1 MTKKEAINEM
11 DRLIEAFP
19 DNMTE
24 AIEIGKKA
32 VESFK
37 PRPVKNVLISGLGG
51 SGIGGKFASQLVWDQ
66 CTVPIHIVNDYRIP
80 AWVGEDTL
88 FVACSYSGNTEETL
102 STLAE
107 AMTKGAS
114 ISCVTSGGKLELLAR
129 ENDFNMI
136 KIPGGQ
142 PPRTSFGYNALQQ
155 LFILSAYELIEKDFV
170 AHLSAA
176 AHLLKTEAGLIKT
189 EAAAI
194 ANKIGNRIPI
204 IYSETYFEAVAVRF
218 RQQINENAKT
228 LCWHH
233 TLPEMN
239 HNELV
244 SWAGGTKDY
253 AVLMIRTPE
262 DHPGTVKRM
271 ELSKE
276 IISRYTDTLIELKPK
291 GSSRI
296 EMVYYLIHLADWIS
310 FYMAV
315 EKDVDPIEID
325 VIDYFKAELA
335 KG

>member
-1 MTKKEAINEM
+1 MTKQEAIQEM
-11 DRLIEAFP
+11 ERLIDVFP
-19 DNMTE
+19 DNMVE
-24 AIEIGKKA
+24 AIEIGKQA
-32 VESFK
+32 AERFK
-37 PRPVKNVLISGLGG
+37 TRPVKNVLISGLGG

-66 CTVPIHIVNDYRIP
+66 CTVPVQIVNDYRIP

-129 ENDFNMI
+129 ENGFNMI
-136 KIPGGQ
+136 KIPAGQ
-142 PPRTSFGYNALQQ
+142 PPRTSFGYNAMQQ
-155 LFILSAYELIEKDFV
+155 LFILSAYGLIEKNFITD
-170 AHLSAA
+170 LSAA
-176 AHLLKTEAGLIKT
+176 AKLLKSEAGLIKT

-194 ANKIGNRIPI
+194 ANKIGNLIPI
-204 IYSETYFEAVAVRF
+204 VYAETYFEAVAIRF

-233 TLPEMN
+233 ALPEMN

-244 SWAGGTKDY
+244 AWAGGSKEY
-253 AVLMIRTPE
+253 AALIIRTPE
-262 DHPGTVKRM
+262 DHPGTAKRM

-276 IISRYTDTLIELKPK
+276 IISRYTDTIIEIKPK
-291 GSSRI
+291 GASRI
-296 EMVYYLIHLADWIS
+296 EMVYYLIHLVDWIS
-310 FYMAV
+310 YYMAV
-315 EKDVDPIEID
+315 EKDVDPIEIE

-335 KG
+335 KS

>member
-1 MTKKEAINEM
+1 MTKEEAITEM
-11 DRLIEAFP
+11 ERLIDAFP
-19 DNMTE
+19 DNMVE
-24 AIEIGKKA
+24 AIEIGKRA
-32 VESFK
+32 AENFK
-37 PRPVKNVLISGLGG
+37 PRRVSNVLISGLGG
-51 SGIGGKFASQLVWDQ
+51 SGIGGKYASQLVWDQ
-66 CTVPIHIVNDYRIP
+66 CSVPIQVVNDYRIP

-107 AMTKGAS
+107 AMAKGAS

-155 LFILSAYELIEKDFV
+155 LFILSAYDLIGKEFMTD
-170 AHLSAA
+170 LSSAA
-176 AHLLKTEAGLIKT
+176 QLLKNESGLIKA
-189 EAAAI
+189 EASAI
-194 ANKIGNRIPI
+194 ANKIGNKIPVV
-204 IYSETYFEAVAVRF
+204 YAETYFEAVAIRF

-233 TLPEMN
+233 ALPEMN

-244 SWAGGTKDY
+244 AWAGGSQEY

-262 DHPGTVKRM
+262 DHPRTAKRM

-276 IISRYTDTLIELKPK
+276 IIARYTDGLIELKPK
-291 GSSRI
+291 GASRI
-296 EMVYYLIHLADWIS
+296 EMVYYLTHLVDWVS
-310 FYMAV
+310 YYMAV
-315 EKDVDPIEID
+315 EKDVDPIEIE
-325 VIDYFKAELA
+325 VIDYFKAQLA

>member
-1 MTKKEAINEM
+1 MSKEEALKEM
-11 DRLIEAFP
+11 EGLIDAFP

-24 AIEIGKKA
+24 AIEIGKKS
-32 VESFK
+32 VNIFK
-37 PRPVKNVLISGLGG
+37 TRPVKNVAISGLGG

-66 CTVPIHIVNDYRIP
+66 CPVPIHVVNDYRIP
-80 AWVGEDTL
+80 AWVGKDTL

-102 STLAE
+102 SALAE

-114 ISCVTSGGKLELLAR
+114 ITCITSGGKLELLAR
-129 ENDFNMI
+129 ENNFNMI

-155 LFILSAYELIEKDFV
+155 LFILAAYELIEKNFV
-170 AHLSAA
+170 VDLTSAA
-176 AHLLKTEAGLIKT
+176 KLLKNESGLIKA

-194 ANKIGNRIPI
+194 VNKIGNRIPI
-204 IYSETYFEAVAVRF
+204 IYSETYFESVAVRF

-233 TLPEMN
+233 SFPEMN

-244 SWAGGTKDY
+244 AWAGGDKNY

-271 ELSKE
+271 KLSKE
-276 IISRYTDTLIELKPK
+276 IISRYTDTLIELRPK
-291 GSSRI
+291 GRSRI
-296 EMVYYLIHLADWIS
+296 EMVYYLIHLTDWIS

-325 VIDYFKAELA
+325 VIDYFKTELA
-335 KG
+335 KS